1 MEQILGIQPTAGGFS
16 QVTIRPD
23 LAGLSWAKGAEPTP
37 HGLLKV
43 DLHAS
48 PTLQTTI
55 DLPADEEARVLI
67 PVQHAGQGVLV
78 NGTAATDVKPA
89 EDGTR
94 VAVVLSTPGHYTLQA
109 Q

>member
-1 MEQILGIQPTAGGFS
+1 MAFSRQAGGFS

-23 LAGLSWAKGAEPTP
+23 LAGLPWAKGAEPTP

-43 DLHAS
+43 DLEQKAG
-48 PTLQTTI
+48 LQTTI
-55 DLPADEEARVLI
+55 DLPADEVATVLV

-78 NGTAATDVKPA
+78 NGTAATDVKSV

-94 VAVVLSTPGHYTLQA
+94 AAVVSAHAGHYTLQA